1 MLEKTESYSRVELL
15 ESGHVQLRKTT
26 KITEDGV
33 ILSESHHRSVVDPNS
48 NIDHLPADVKATIEA
63 FWTNGGHYDTF
74 PKPAVEAPVEEQ
86 VAEESVAEDV
96 VTEDVV
102 ETPAEEA
109 PAEESTE
116 TTEEV

>member
-74 PKPAVEAPVEEQ
+74 PKPAVEAPAEEQ
-86 VAEESVAEDV
+86 VEEEAEAEAPAEDV
-96 VTEDVV
+96 VEA
-102 ETPAEEA
+102 PAEEA

-116 TTEEV
+116 PTEEV

>member
-1 MLEKTESYSRVELL
+1 MLEKTESYSKVELL

-33 ILSESHHRSVVDPNS
+33 ILSEAHHRSVVTPND

-74 PKPAVEAPVEEQ
+74 PKPVVEEPAVEAPAEEVVEEA
-86 VAEESVAEDV
+86 V
-96 VTEDVV
+96 
-102 ETPAEEA
+102 EA
-109 PAEESTE
+109 PAEESVE
-116 TTEEV
+116 PTEEV